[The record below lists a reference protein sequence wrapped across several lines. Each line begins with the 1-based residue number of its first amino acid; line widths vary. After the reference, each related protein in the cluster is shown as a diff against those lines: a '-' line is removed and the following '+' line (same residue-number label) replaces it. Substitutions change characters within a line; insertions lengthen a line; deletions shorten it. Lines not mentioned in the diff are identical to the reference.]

1 MTILILAD
9 VVKSVTGKRVVQSYD
24 RRQFND
30 RIHAD
35 AFQDLL
41 HEFAHWLAA
50 KDEHRTM
57 PNLAFSEV
65 EESDTSELAIV
76 EEYYAIAMHKH
87 LYNSTHIKR
96 YGTSK
101 DDAYVND
108 YLPGAIEKVIRDLY
122 PDSVPSAADINS
134 RINERL
140 SFFPELNSQINSI
153 YRDSAKNADKQLKME
168 EAKKDSASETQS
180 MLDKLSGVAKD
191 EAIKY
196 LQNK

>member
-1 MTILILAD
+1 M
-9 VVKSVTGKRVVQSYD
+9 
-24 RRQFND
+24 
-30 RIHAD
+30 
-35 AFQDLL
+35 
-41 HEFAHWLAA
+41 
-50 KDEHRTM
+50 
-57 PNLAFSEV
+57 
-65 EESDTSELAIV
+65 
-76 EEYYAIAMHKH
+76 
-87 LYNSTHIKR
+87 
-96 YGTSK
+96 
-101 DDAYVND
+101 
-108 YLPGAIEKVIRDLY
+108 
-122 PDSVPSAADINS
+122 PSAADINS